1 VRSLLKHMDKFVF
14 LVKDFGIVMKI
25 NTFLGIVYS
34 GLFNSLQVLQRT
46 ALGPEPHEA
55 GPVRL
60 CVWMDDCVTCHY
72 NFYYN
77 YH

>member
-1 VRSLLKHMDKFVF
+1 MLTSNVPICGLC
-14 LVKDFGIVMKI
+14 IKI
-25 NTFLGIVYS
+25 DWAQPGIVYS